1 MTRTKSN
8 LFQLAAAMLLPI
20 LLSLVAIAQ
29 EGKQVPFFQVAQHAV
44 EQSQITLPGSSP
56 FHLKA
61 HIAAVGNSSA
71 DYTADVEEYW
81 LSPTRWRRTI
91 QSANFSQTLIVNGQ
105 TTSEEDIGN
114 YYPFWLHDLVIALFD
129 PLPMLQQLKGF
140 HDSIDVPTDS
150 VQSNSCLNMN
160 VPAGIAP
167 VKTTISYAFCFQ
179 GQGGRLQYV
188 LTPGYRAHFE
198 DYKPFLSHSVARQIT
213 FDPDPQSKIQ
223 AHITDLTELKNP
235 DESLF
240 TATASAAAGE
250 LKSQQVGE
258 PTARSILLSSPEIAW
273 PEVREGKTQGILS
286 LYVSADKTG
295 QVREVWPLTPASP
308 DLIRA
313 AREQVLQWRF
323 KPYVNGV
330 AMQMESVLTLPFD
343 AKQGPPIP
351 VLTNA
356 EARKLATHIVEPRFA
371 RQHAGA
377 AHFVLRAV
385 VDEDGKLLEIRNPN
399 QVKPAL
405 FQAGEAAL
413 RQWQF
418 RPYVHDG
425 RPDRFYADISFGGK
439 LSSAHSAAAHKN

>member
-1 MTRTKSN
+1 
-8 LFQLAAAMLLPI
+8 
-20 LLSLVAIAQ
+20 
-29 EGKQVPFFQVAQHAV
+29 
-44 EQSQITLPGSSP
+44 
-56 FHLKA
+56 
-61 HIAAVGNSSA
+61 
-71 DYTADVEEYW
+71 
-81 LSPTRWRRTI
+81 
-91 QSANFSQTLIVNGQ
+91 VNGQ
-105 TTSEEDIGN
+105 TTVEEDTGA
-114 YYPFWLHDLVIALFD
+114 YYHFWLHDLVTALFD

-140 HDSIDVPTDS
+140 HDLIDVPADS
-150 VQSNSCLNMN
+150 LQSNSCLNMN
-160 VPAGIAP
+160 VPSGVAP

-179 GQGGRLQYV
+179 GRGGRLQYV

-198 DYKPFLSHSVARQIT
+198 DYKPFLSRNVARQIT

-223 AHITDLTELKNP
+223 AHITELTELKNP

-240 TATASAAAGE
+240 APSASAAPGE

-295 QVREVWPLTPASP
+295 QVREVWPLTPANP
-308 DLIRA
+308 DLVRA

-330 AMQMESVLTLPFD
+330 PMQMESVLTLPFN

-356 EARKLATHIVEPRFA
+356 EARKLASHIVEPRIA
-371 RQHAGA
+371 RQQASA

-385 VDEDGKLLEIRNPN
+385 VDDEGKLLEVRNPN

-418 RPYVHDG
+418 RPYIHDG
-425 RPDRFYADISFGGK
+425 RPDRFYADINFAVK
-439 LSSAHSAAAHKN
+439 PVSSPASVHKN